1 MFSTLQRVWPL
12 LLGMVFLMVSN
23 GLLLTLLT
31 LRGHALGFDNT
42 DIGIM
47 QSAFPIGS
55 IISCWLTPKLIL
67 RVGHI
72 RVFAALAS
80 LASTGALVH
89 LITDSILVWSAMR
102 LLVGFCYAGLYV
114 VAESWLNGMAD
125 NRSRGTILSSY
136 FVIQT
141 GGMALG
147 QLFLFGSNPEGIVL
161 FIVISILI
169 SLSLIPILISV
180 TTSPEIQ
187 RPALLGL
194 RALFRLSPMGVA
206 GSFLNGVSQSALYV
220 GLGLYGTSRGLSASQ
235 TGTLVAA
242 VTVGGMLLQFPIG
255 RLSDAVDRRW
265 VIIGCAAATVPICAS
280 LILQPTASTD
290 LGWTFVLIAVLGG
303 LCLPIYSLCLAHA
316 NDYLTSEEIVPAGS
330 TLIMVFYIGLIIGPT
345 LVAAFVDRLGSA
357 GLFHCILIAQV
368 LTTLTGL
375 FRLMKGQDRAEEPG
389 IALAYSAS
397 STTGA
402 SRLNPDAEQ
411 HHSATP
417 GDRPVP

>member
-1 MFSTLQRVWPL
+1 L
-12 LLGMVFLMVSN
+12 LLGMVFLMISN
-23 GLLLTLLT
+23 GLLVTLLT
-31 LRGHALGFDNT
+31 LRGYALGFDNT

-55 IISCWLTPKLIL
+55 IISCWLTPRLIL

-89 LITDSILVWSAMR
+89 LITDSVLAWSAMR

-136 FVIQT
+136 FVIQA

-169 SLSLIPILISV
+169 SLSLIPILIAV
-180 TTSPEIQ
+180 TASPQIH

-194 RALFRLSPMGVA
+194 RELFKLSPMGVT
-206 GSFLNGVSQSALYV
+206 GSFLNGIVQSALYV
-220 GLGLYGTSRGLSASQ
+220 GLGLYGAGRGLSASQ

-255 RLSDAVDRRW
+255 RLSDTIDRRR
-265 VIIGCAAATVPICAS
+265 VIVGSSAAAVPICAL
-280 LILQPTASTD
+280 LILQPTASTG
-290 LGWTFVLIAVLGG
+290 LGWTFGLIAILGG
-303 LCLPIYSLCLAHA
+303 LCLPIYSLCLAHT
-316 NDYLTSEEIVPAGS
+316 NDYLTPEEIVPAGS

-345 LVAAFVDRLGSA
+345 LVAMFVDRLGSA
-357 GLFHCILIAQV
+357 GLFYCVLVVQV
-368 LTTLTGL
+368 LITLTGL
-375 FRLMKGQDRAEEPG
+375 FRLITGQDRAEEPG
-389 IALAYSAS
+389 VALAYSAS

-411 HHSATP
+411 HSAAP
-417 GDRPVP
+417 EDRPVP